1 MLATDDAGERLIPI
15 SSLADD
21 VNRMPALDVVRV
33 NKIEL
38 KSCRNVV
45 KERVV
50 PFESYSV
57 PSNLWDLYGGIFK
70 SKLPALPWYQAEA
83 SLTPLLCLLHQ
94 NLGPKTYSKER
105 PASIREVE

>member
-21 VNRMPALDVVRV
+21 VNRVSALDVVRV
-33 NKIEL
+33 NKIEF

-50 PFESYSV
+50 TFEPYSV
-57 PSNLWDLYGGIFK
+57 PSNL
-70 SKLPALPWYQAEA
+70 
-83 SLTPLLCLLHQ
+83 
-94 NLGPKTYSKER
+94 
-105 PASIREVE
+105 REL

>member
-21 VNRMPALDVVRV
+21 VNRMPALNVVRV

-50 PFESYSV
+50 LFESYSV
-57 PSNLWDLYGGIFK
+57 PSNLWDL
-70 SKLPALPWYQAEA
+70 
-83 SLTPLLCLLHQ
+83 
-94 NLGPKTYSKER
+94 
-105 PASIREVE
+105 